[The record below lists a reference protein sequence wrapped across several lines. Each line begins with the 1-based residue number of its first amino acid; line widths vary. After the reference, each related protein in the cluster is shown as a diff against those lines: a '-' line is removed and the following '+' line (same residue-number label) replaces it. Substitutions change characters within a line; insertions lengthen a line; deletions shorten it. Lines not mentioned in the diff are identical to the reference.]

1 MDGLRF
7 FVVCTYIGEAA
18 FLELRGISSSSLAC
32 VCAQIGASCIE
43 ADTAKKEKKNNW
55 FDGRLKQSREIAEIL
70 ARAFN
75 HLAIVSILVSFKW
88 AGPHIPLGRPFQGS
102 RIRCLLAQI
111 HTLHLVVGLVVA
123 RNVSI

>member
-1 MDGLRF
+1 MDYVF

-43 ADTAKKEKKNNW
+43 ADTAKKKEKQLV
-55 FDGRLKQSREIAEIL
+55 RREAQAEQRDRRNPCS
-70 ARAFN
+70 RAFN
-75 HLAIVSILVSFKW
+75 HLAIVSILVSFTW
-88 AGPHIPLGRPFQGS
+88 VGPHIPLGRAFQGS